1 MSDRRGL
8 TSSPSP
14 PMFSARRPCPS
25 RPGVSAAVAHVDPAR
40 SLCLSTT
47 GTTAGDPGRLPRIV
61 SVVLRPAMLD
71 SVVDDSLA
79 RVCRRAMRQSTSSE
93 AYRAG
98 SGPRRRAFLAEPPIR
113 GVWAPIKSIA
123 LYFFQFAFRAHVADH
138 RTPSFSPGSSRLS
151 PSSPPLSD
159 QEVARQVQYLLNN
172 GWTPCIEFESASK
185 AYADTHGWCG
195 MDMSVAAG
203 YYDNRYW
210 VMWKLPMY
218 GCTNPDE
225 VLQEIRA
232 CTSAFPECFIRV
244 AGFDNIKQ
252 VQCSSFLAHRPQND
266 RTFAP
271 VNGRQVGTG
280 RGGGGGGRRRRRR
293 RLHSSSPSAEL
304 LLVISRL

>member
-1 MSDRRGL
+1 MIFARSRARSCARGPRAGLANPANSRFIQTLPPNNPDKKRKISNSDR
-8 TSSPSP
+8 
-14 PMFSARRPCPS
+14 
-25 RPGVSAAVAHVDPAR
+25 
-40 SLCLSTT
+40 
-47 GTTAGDPGRLPRIV
+47 
-61 SVVLRPAMLD
+61 
-71 SVVDDSLA
+71 
-79 RVCRRAMRQSTSSE
+79 
-93 AYRAG
+93 
-98 SGPRRRAFLAEPPIR
+98 
-113 GVWAPIKSIA
+113 
-123 LYFFQFAFRAHVADH
+123 
-138 RTPSFSPGSSRLS
+138 RTPSFPRFFETFSFL
-151 PSSPPLSD
+151 PPLSD

-252 VQCSSFLAHRPQND
+252 VQCSSFLAHRPTGD

-271 VNGRQVGTG
+271 VTGRQVGTQQ
-280 RGGGGGGRRRRRR
+280 GGGGGGGGGW
-293 RLHSSSPSAEL
+293 
-304 LLVISRL
+304 

>member
-1 MSDRRGL
+1 MI
-8 TSSPSP
+8 
-14 PMFSARRPCPS
+14 F
-25 RPGVSAAVAHVDPAR
+25 AR
-40 SLCLSTT
+40 S
-47 GTTAGDPGRLPRIV
+47 R
-61 SVVLRPAMLD
+61 
-71 SVVDDSLA
+71 A
-79 RVCRRAMRQSTSSE
+79 RSCARGP
-93 AYRAG
+93 RAG
-98 SGPRRRAFLAEPPIR
+98 LANPANSRFIQTLPPKNRIRNKKYPILTAEPPPSPR
-113 GVWAPIKSIA
+113 
-123 LYFFQFAFRAHVADH
+123 FFETF
-138 RTPSFSPGSSRLS
+138 SFL
-151 PSSPPLSD
+151 PPLSD

-172 GWTPCIEFESASK
+172 GWTPCIEFESADK

-252 VQCSSFLAHRPQND
+252 VQCSSFLAHRPTGD

-271 VNGRQVGTG
+271 VNGRQVGTQQ
-280 RGGGGGGRRRRRR
+280 GGGGGGGGGGW
-293 RLHSSSPSAEL
+293 
-304 LLVISRL
+304 

>member
-1 MSDRRGL
+1 MAAIS
-8 TSSPSP
+8 
-14 PMFSARRPCPS
+14 
-25 RPGVSAAVAHVDPAR
+25 AVAPVLNKAPVV
-40 SLCLSTT
+40 STGKAANT
-47 GTTAGDPGRLPRIV
+47 NSMMVWQPHGNKFFETF
-61 SVVLRPAMLD
+61 S
-71 SVVDDSLA
+71 
-79 RVCRRAMRQSTSSE
+79 
-93 AYRAG
+93 
-98 SGPRRRAFLAEPPIR
+98 FL
-113 GVWAPIKSIA
+113 
-123 LYFFQFAFRAHVADH
+123 
-138 RTPSFSPGSSRLS
+138 
-151 PSSPPLSD
+151 PPLSD

-252 VQCSSFLAHRPQND
+252 VQCSSFLAHRPTGD

-271 VNGRQVGTG
+271 VNGRQVGTQQ
-280 RGGGGGGRRRRRR
+280 GGGGGGGGGW
-293 RLHSSSPSAEL
+293 
-304 LLVISRL
+304 

>member
-1 MSDRRGL
+1 MRARAPGGARQPGELPFYPDPTSEYNPDKKQKISNSDR
-8 TSSPSP
+8 
-14 PMFSARRPCPS
+14 
-25 RPGVSAAVAHVDPAR
+25 
-40 SLCLSTT
+40 
-47 GTTAGDPGRLPRIV
+47 
-61 SVVLRPAMLD
+61 
-71 SVVDDSLA
+71 
-79 RVCRRAMRQSTSSE
+79 
-93 AYRAG
+93 
-98 SGPRRRAFLAEPPIR
+98 
-113 GVWAPIKSIA
+113 
-123 LYFFQFAFRAHVADH
+123 
-138 RTPSFSPGSSRLS
+138 RTPSFSRFFETFSFL
-151 PSSPPLSD
+151 PPLSD

-280 RGGGGGGRRRRRR
+280 GGGGGGGGQ
-293 RLHSSSPSAEL
+293 SGGYTPPPPQQNYSW
-304 LLVISRL
+304 